1 MKKKEWKVVS
11 PNAVELVV
19 TDKEWCMLK
28 ELRKKDT
35 NAAGAQLKE
44 HFDIL
49 GELIETADEF
59 EKPALEAERASSLKV
74 YKLWLRGYNPVESSW
89 MLAAKGTGRVLCA
102 VGRAT
107 WNQVKA
113 AKVKIGEEETAFRTS
128 ASTATNQEEDLVGEF
143 AWVKN
148 PITEMRQNDPSCPF
162 GARIEE
168 KI

>member
-1 MKKKEWKVVS
+1 MNEIGKK
-11 PNAVELVV
+11 
-19 TDKEWCMLK
+19 LK
-28 ELRKKDT
+28 ELRKKT
-35 NAAGAQLKE
+35 EAAAAASLEE
-44 HFDIL
+44 HFNVL

-89 MLAAKGTGRVLCA
+89 MLAAKGTGRVLCTI
-102 VGRAT
+102 GRAT
-107 WNQVKA
+107 WNQIRA
-113 AKVKIGEEETAFRTS
+113 AKVKIGEEETAFRT
-128 ASTATNQEEDLVGEF
+128 AATVSQEEDLVGEF